1 MNDVG
6 FKQLKRF
13 SRCVAMAT
21 GLLTLA
27 LPLQAAQSL
36 PVPLQVGSVFPAF
49 SGRTVT
55 NHQFTLPGS
64 SMEKPTVLV
73 FSFSRTAGKDARLW
87 NEHLA
92 KDFPD
97 NVSAYGV
104 IQLESAP
111 KIFRR
116 LAIAGIKSSM
126 PESVQ
131 NRTIV
136 LYRDEQLWRQRLAV
150 KDESRA
156 YVVLLDRSGAI
167 RWMNSGDFSVS
178 TYGMLKAKLAAPLRS
193 HP

>member
-1 MNDVG
+1 M
-6 FKQLKRF
+6 KRLF
-13 SRCVAMAT
+13 ILVTMAIGLAMTAVPSHAAQSVT
-21 GLLTLA
+21 A
-27 LPLQAAQSL
+27 PLQA
-36 PVPLQVGSVFPAF
+36 GSIFPTF

-55 NHQFTLPGS
+55 DRPVTLPGS

-97 NVSAYGV
+97 DVSAYGV

-116 LAIAGIKSSM
+116 LAVSGIKSSM
-126 PESVQ
+126 PVSVQ
-131 NRTIV
+131 DRTIV
-136 LYRDEQLWRQRLAV
+136 LYRNEQLWKQRLAV

-156 YVVLLDRSGAI
+156 YVVLLDPSGTI
-167 RWMNSGDFSVS
+167 RWINFGTFSQA
-178 TYGMLKAKLAAPLRS
+178 TYGSLKTKLATLLQPRQ
-193 HP
+193 

>member
-1 MNDVG
+1 M
-6 FKQLKRF
+6 KRF
-13 SRCVAMAT
+13 PKCVAMT
-21 GLLTLA
+21 IGLLILA
-27 LPLQAAQSL
+27 LPLHAAQSL
-36 PVPLQVGSVFPAF
+36 STPLQVGSVFPTF
-49 SGRTVT
+49 SGHTIT
-55 NHQFTLPGS
+55 NRPLTLPGS
-64 SMEKPTVLV
+64 PKEKLIVLM

-92 KDFPD
+92 RDFPD
-97 NVSAYGV
+97 NVSAYGM

-116 LAIAGIKSSM
+116 VAIDGIKSSM
-126 PESVQ
+126 PVTVQ

-156 YVVLLDRSGAI
+156 YVVLVDQSGTI
-167 RWMNSGDFSVS
+167 RWMNSGAFSGS
-178 TYGMLKAKLAAPLRS
+178 TYGMLKAKLAPLLGS

>member
-1 MNDVG
+1 M
-6 FKQLKRF
+6 KPF
-13 SRCVAMAT
+13 SRCIAIAI
-21 GLLTLA
+21 GLLTPA
-27 LPLQAAQSL
+27 LPVHAAQSL
-36 PVPLQVGSVFPAF
+36 PAPLQVGSVFPAF

-55 NHQFTLPGS
+55 NRPLTLPGS

-92 KDFPD
+92 KDFSD

-111 KIFRR
+111 KIFRG
-116 LAIAGIKSSM
+116 LAISGIKSSM
-126 PESVQ
+126 PVSVQ
-131 NRTIV
+131 NRTIA
-136 LYRDEQLWRQRLAV
+136 LYRDEHLWRQRLAV

-156 YVVLLDRSGAI
+156 YVVLLDRSGTI
-167 RWMNSGDFSVS
+167 CWMNSGAFSDS
-178 TYGMLKAKLAAPLRS
+178 TYEILKAKLAALLQP

>member
-1 MNDVG
+1 MN
-6 FKQLKRF
+6 RF
-13 SRCVAMAT
+13 SRCIAMAI
-21 GLLTLA
+21 GLLTSA
-27 LPLQAAQSL
+27 LPLHAGQLLSA
-36 PVPLQVGSVFPAF
+36 PLQMGSVFPAL

-55 NHQFTLPGS
+55 NRPLTLPGS

-92 KDFPD
+92 KDFAD
-97 NVSAYGV
+97 SVSAYGV

-111 KIFRR
+111 KIFRG
-116 LAIAGIKSSM
+116 LAISGIKSSM
-126 PESVQ
+126 PVSVQ

-156 YVVLLDRSGAI
+156 YVVLLDRSGTI
-167 RWMNSGDFSVS
+167 CWMNSGAFSDN
-178 TYGMLKAKLAAPLRS
+178 TYGILKAKLAALLQS

>member
-1 MNDVG
+1 M
-6 FKQLKRF
+6 KRF
-13 SRCVAMAT
+13 SRCIAVAI
-21 GLLTLA
+21 GLLTSA
-27 LPLQAAQSL
+27 LSLHAGQPLPAPLQM
-36 PVPLQVGSVFPAF
+36 GSVFPAF

-55 NHQFTLPGS
+55 NRPLTLPGS

-92 KDFPD
+92 KNFPD

-116 LAIAGIKSSM
+116 LAISGIKSSM
-126 PESVQ
+126 PVSVQ

-136 LYRDEQLWRQRLAV
+136 LYRDENLWRQRLTV
-150 KDESRA
+150 EDESRA
-156 YVVLLDRSGAI
+156 YVVLLDQSGTIRWINSGA
-167 RWMNSGDFSVS
+167 FSDS
-178 TYGMLKAKLAAPLRS
+178 TYGMLKAKLAALLQS